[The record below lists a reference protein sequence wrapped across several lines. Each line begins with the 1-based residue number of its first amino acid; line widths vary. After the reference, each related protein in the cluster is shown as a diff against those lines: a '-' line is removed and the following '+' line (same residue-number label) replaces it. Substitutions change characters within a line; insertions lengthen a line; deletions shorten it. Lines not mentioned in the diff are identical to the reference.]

1 MSVFR
6 IHIRPS
12 GGAGDPGISFEYCL
26 QHGVLGMGWGL
37 PQAAPA
43 LNWDEYYEAAVAHYG
58 HADLASVRYLHD
70 NVQQDHLIWTRD
82 TAGIYYL
89 ARVVDVDPWQY
100 VANDQAVEADIVNVV
115 RCQIHRLQVDEV
127 PGKVVACFRPPRT
140 IQAIRDNT
148 IAAYSRLLWNL
159 YTGNQHYPPEEQPI
173 QDVFALLDDKATE
186 DAVAIFL
193 QLNEW
198 LLVPGSRHAN
208 NMGYE
213 YVLIHRGTGQRAVV
227 QVKTG
232 HTTLNRDQWAMF
244 AAYLNEGPDAN
255 TRVFIFQSYGN
266 YTGEEHPTVECIDPD
281 ALRKFLMANRRLL
294 PRSISHWIDLMHPQ
308 DDP

>member
-12 GGAGDPGISFEYCL
+12 GGVGDPRISFEYCL

-37 PQAAPA
+37 PEAEPA

-58 HADLASVRYLHD
+58 RADLANVRYLHD
-70 NVQQDHLIWTRD
+70 DVQTDDLIWTRD

-89 ARVVDVDPWQY
+89 ARVVDTWRY

-115 RCQIHRLQVDEV
+115 SCQIHRLQVDEV

-159 YTGNQHYPPEEQPI
+159 YADIQHYPPEEQPI
-173 QDVFALLDDKATE
+173 GDIFALLDDKATE

-193 QLNEW
+193 QLNGW
-198 LLVPGSRHAN
+198 LLVPGSRQAN

-213 YVLIHRGTGQRAVV
+213 YIFIHRDTGQRAVV

-232 HTTLNRDQWAMF
+232 HSALNRDHWATF
-244 AAYLNEGPDAN
+244 AAQLNEGVDTN
-255 TRVFIFQSYGN
+255 TRVFLFQSYGN
-266 YTGEEHPTVECIDPD
+266 YTGEQHPSVQCIDPD
-281 ALRKFLMANRRLL
+281 ELRDFLICQNVPL
-294 PRSISHWIDLMHPQ
+294 PRSISHWVDFVRAQ
-308 DDP
+308 VDP